1 LTSPLDDLLN
11 FAHQSYVRME
21 AEQLIS
27 ECLELGD
34 PAPFNDLIE
43 GLVLAGTSSL
53 ILLREVLD
61 EVLSIKSSLAQEGLG
76 VRQDLV
82 DALSEFGVHLPQL
95 LYIDAPEVFRQI
107 SNEYSQ
113 FGFNRISDLIGRE
126 DEVLLKEICVEVS
139 ERVRL
144 IAHRLAMV
152 KGFEDSVRDWMR
164 CLAYEAMRSRDG
176 DRSSPK
182 TPFVH

>member
-21 AEQLIS
+21 AEQLIN

-43 GLVLAGTSSL
+43 GLVLAGTSS
-53 ILLREVLD
+53 IMLLREVLE
-61 EVLSIKSSLAQEGLG
+61 EVISFKSSLAQEGLG
-76 VRQDLV
+76 IRQDLV

-95 LYIDAPEVFRQI
+95 LYVDAPEAFRQI
-107 SNEYSQ
+107 SNEYLKL
-113 FGFNRISDLIGRE
+113 GFNKISDLVCME
-126 DEVLLKEICVEVS
+126 DEVLLEEICMEAG

-144 IAHRLAMV
+144 IARRLAMV
-152 KGFEDSVRDWMR
+152 KNFEDAVRDWMR
-164 CLAYEAMRSRDG
+164 CLAYEAI
-176 DRSSPK
+176 RSSDGNLGSPK
-182 TPFVH
+182 VPFVH